1 MVFRDAKRHVR
12 YEHDVV
18 CGEMGAEDVVGVSVA
33 GAKCEVFML
42 RHGSGIFCQE
52 VLIVVPH
59 GLREHYD
66 GIVWVASDDIEAEIL
81 EYSPQIAEI
90 ASACEQYGY
99 IGGEGGVVES
109 PHRVLMQAFAGVV
122 FEEVVDALPNEYIAD
137 VVVVWRIGQNAFRAD
152 EGEQALAANAA

>member
-1 MVFRDAKRHVR
+1 M
-12 YEHDVV
+12 
-18 CGEMGAEDVVGVSVA
+18 
-33 GAKCEVFML
+33 
-42 RHGSGIFCQE
+42 
-52 VLIVVPH
+52 
-59 GLREHYD
+59 
-66 GIVWVASDDIEAEIL
+66 VASDDIEAEIL

-90 ASACEQYGY
+90 ASACEQDGY

>member
-1 MVFRDAKRHVR
+1 
-12 YEHDVV
+12 
-18 CGEMGAEDVVGVSVA
+18 MGAEDVVGVSVA

-59 GLREHYD
+59 GLREHNYRVV
-66 GIVWVASDDIEAEIL
+66 GVASDDFEPELL
-81 EYSPQIAEI
+81 EHSPQIAEV
-90 ASACEQYGY
+90 ASACEQDGY

-109 PHRVLMQAFAGVV
+109 PHRVLMKAFARVV